1 MLNVV
6 YNGEKDKVA
15 IKELFP
21 KVLNAMMDA
30 DPEVVYL
37 DADLMNSMGTLGLWK
52 ARPDRCVECGIAE
65 ANMLG
70 VAGGMAATGCK
81 PVIHTFGAFAGR
93 RCYDQAFI
101 SVGYAQQHATIV
113 GTDAGVTAAFNGGTH
128 MPFEDIALYR
138 ALPGATV
145 IDAADATAFE
155 AALWMCKDNDGVNY
169 IRTGRKNNISVY
181 GEGTEFTIG
190 KANVLRDGKD
200 CAIIACGLMVA
211 EALGAAQI
219 LAAEGIDV
227 AVIDPVTIKPLD
239 TETVLAY
246 AKKCGCI
253 VTAENANVI
262 GGLGAAV
269 SEFLGETYPT
279 LIKRVGVNDEF
290 GEVGDEAYLR
300 ERFGMTKE
308 NIAANVRELVA
319 KK

>member
-1 MLNVV
+1 MLNVI

-21 KVLNAMMDA
+21 KVLSAMMDA

-37 DADLMNSMGTLGLWK
+37 DADLMNSMGTLGLWHS
-52 ARPDRCVECGIAE
+52 RPDRCVECGIAE
-65 ANMLG
+65 ANMMG

-81 PVIHTFGAFAGR
+81 PFIHTFGAFAGR
-93 RCYDQAFI
+93 RSYDQAFI
-101 SVGYAQQHATIV
+101 SIGYAQQHAVIV

-145 IDAADATAFE
+145 IDVADATAFE
-155 AALWMCKDNDGVNY
+155 AALWMCKDNKGVNY
-169 IRTGRKNNISVY
+169 IRTGRKNNIAVY
-181 GEGTEFTIG
+181 GEGTEFKIG

-200 CAIIACGLMVA
+200 CVIVACGLMVA
-211 EALGAAQI
+211 EALGAAKI
-219 LAAEGIDV
+219 LEAEGIDV

-239 TETVLAY
+239 ADTILAY
-246 AKKCGCI
+246 AKKCGCV
-253 VTAENANVI
+253 VTAENANVN

-269 SEFLGETYPT
+269 SEFLGENHPT

-300 ERFGMTKE
+300 ERFGLTKE
-308 NIAANVRELVA
+308 NLAEKVRETV
-319 KK
+319 KKK